1 MHEGK
6 LIIGDQQL
14 AGEDG
19 TFDVIN
25 PATEEVMGKAPKC
38 SPNQLDQAVSA
49 ARAAQPAWE
58 ADIEARNQA
67 MLALS
72 EALIKEAEHIGTI
85 LSLEQGKPIAGAIVE
100 VHTLAGW
107 LAAFAAMEWGPKVVF
122 EDENQTFISYPKAKG
137 VVGAIAP
144 WNFPLVLGGWKIC
157 HSLKTGNTV
166 VLKPASTT
174 PLSTL
179 EIGRICQEVLPAG
192 VVNIVS
198 GPGSL
203 GDGICRHTGVDKV
216 TFTGSTGVG
225 ATVGH
230 AAMDS
235 FKPVTLELGG
245 NDAAIVLEDADPEE
259 TARSIYPISLQNCG
273 QMCIAVK
280 RIYVMEEIHD
290 RLVAELVKCAEAEVL
305 GHGLDPASTQG
316 PINNKSQFNEVAE
329 LVEDAKANGAIVE
342 TGGERHGDVG
352 YFYKPTVLSGV
363 DNGVAIVDKEQF
375 GPVIPVIKVKSA
387 EEALEKANDCEFGL
401 GGSVWSKDLERAA
414 ALAAQMN
421 TGNAWVNAHA
431 NLNPFVP
438 FGGIK
443 ASGLGY
449 EHGDMGFE
457 GYCTMQSRSIPK
469 NADWQMKV

>member
-1 MHEGK
+1 MFEGK
-6 LIIGDQQL
+6 LTINGQSVS
-14 AGEDG
+14 GEDG

-25 PATEEVMGKAPKC
+25 PATEEVVGTAPKC
-38 SPNQLDQAVSA
+38 STHQLDQAVAA

-58 ADIEARNQA
+58 ADTETRNQA
-67 MLALS
+67 LLALS
-72 EALIKEAEHIGTI
+72 EALNARADHLGRI
-85 LSLEQGKPIAGAIVE
+85 LSLEQGKPLTYALME
-100 VHTLAGW
+100 VSTLAGW
-107 LAAFAAMEWGPKVVF
+107 LAAFASVEWGPKVVF
-122 EDENQTFISYPKAKG
+122 EDDSQQFISYPKAKG

-144 WNFPLVLGGWKIC
+144 WNFPIVLGGWKIC
-157 HSLKTGNTV
+157 HALKTGNTI

-179 EIGRICQEVLPAG
+179 EIGRICQDVLPPG
-192 VVNIVS
+192 VVNVVS

-203 GDGICRHTGVDKV
+203 GDAICRHEGVDKV

-259 TARSIYPISLQNCG
+259 TAQSIYYIAMQNCG

-290 RLVAELVKCAEAEVL
+290 RLVDELVKCAEAEIL
-305 GHGLDPASTQG
+305 GEGLDPKTTQG
-316 PINNKSQFNEVAE
+316 PINNEAQFNEVAE
-329 LVEDAKANGAIVE
+329 LVEDARNNGATIE
-342 TGGERHGDVG
+342 TGGERLGDVG
-352 YFYKPTVLSGV
+352 YFYKPTVITGV
-363 DNGVAIVDKEQF
+363 DNGIAIVDKEQF
-375 GPVIPVIKVKSA
+375 GPVIPVIKVTSA
-387 EEALEKANDCEFGL
+387 EEALAKANQTEFGL
-401 GGSVWSKDLERAA
+401 AGSVWSPDIERAA
-414 ALAAQMN
+414 RIAGQMN
-421 TGNAWVNAHA
+421 TGNAWVNVHA

-438 FGGIK
+438 FGGVK

-449 EHGDMGFE
+449 EHGTMGLE
-457 GYCTMQSRSIPK
+457 AYCTMQSRSIPL
-469 NADWQMKV
+469 A

>member
-1 MHEGK
+1 MYEGK
-6 LIIGDQQL
+6 LIIGDQRL
-14 AGEDG
+14 PGEDG

-25 PATEEVMGKAPKC
+25 PATEEVMGIAPKC
-38 SPNQLDQAVSA
+38 SPQQLDQAVAA
-49 ARAAQPAWE
+49 ARAAQPGWE

-72 EALIKEAEHIGTI
+72 EALTKEAEPIGKL
-85 LSLEQGKPIAGAIVE
+85 LSQEQGKPLASGILE
-100 VHTLAGW
+100 MHTLAGW
-107 LAAFAAMEWGPKVVF
+107 FAAFSSMEWGPKVVF
-122 EDENQTFISYPKAKG
+122 EDENQKFISYPKAKG
-137 VVGAIAP
+137 VVGGIAP
-144 WNFPLVLGGWKIC
+144 WNFPIVLGGWKIC
-157 HSLKTGNTV
+157 HALKTGNTI

-179 EIGRICQEVLPAG
+179 EVGRICQEVLPAG

-203 GDGICRHTGVDKV
+203 GDGISRHEGIDKV

-225 ATVGH
+225 SIVGH

-245 NDAAIVLEDADPEE
+245 NDAAIVLGDADPVE
-259 TARSIYPISLQNCG
+259 TAKAIYQVALENCG

-280 RIYVMEEIHD
+280 RIYAMEAVHD
-290 RLVAELVKCAEAEVL
+290 SLVAELVKLAEAEVL
-305 GHGLDPASTQG
+305 GNGLDPATTMG

-329 LVEDAKANGAIVE
+329 LVEDARKNGATIE

-352 YFYKPTVLSGV
+352 YFYKPTIITGV
-363 DNGVAIVDKEQF
+363 DNGIAIVDAEQF
-375 GPVIPVIKVKSA
+375 GPALPVIKVKSA
-387 EEALEKANDCEFGL
+387 EEALEKANQSEFGL
-401 GGSVWSKDLERAA
+401 GGSVWSKDIDRAA
-414 ALAAQMN
+414 KLAGQMN
-421 TGNAWVNAHA
+421 TGNAWVNVHA

-443 ASGLGY
+443 ASGIGY
-449 EHGDMGFE
+449 EHGTMGFE
-457 GYCTMQSRSIPK
+457 GYCTMQTRSIPK
-469 NADWQMKV
+469 T